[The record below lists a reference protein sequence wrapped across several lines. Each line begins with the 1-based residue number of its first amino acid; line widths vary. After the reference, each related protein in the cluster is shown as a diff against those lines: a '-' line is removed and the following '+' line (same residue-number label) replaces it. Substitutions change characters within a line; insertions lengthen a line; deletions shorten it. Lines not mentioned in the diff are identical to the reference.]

1 MNANEPID
9 EPPRTFDIDEPGS
22 GSLAHS
28 HFSATRSTYPPPET
42 MKASLNGPNRR
53 RNRAGDRSEPTFSTC
68 SFLIK
73 PLEELDAIAGATAA
87 PGSSLQKLLAGLGN
101 ACLFTTHG
109 QAGQDLMKWHASMVG
124 EQQGGPMHVHFHDVA
139 VFVLSAVPLPSSA
152 LDEDEQSQSQ
162 PQQRQQADIMYL
174 SRLQCHNN
182 KVCTDSIMGVT
193 CCSRPSCDSPEDYP
207 SLSAVGI
214 EVYLRRHRQ
223 ILTLSTEE
231 EDVPIIKAKDVCR
244 RLMNHTEN
252 SVLSVNENILISLDH
267 LELACRVSEVRVAK
281 KESST
286 ASAMADITMDEP
298 YRGRVTMQSEFF
310 VSASDV
316 NAITV
321 EGAKKIPKG
330 QLPADIV
337 HITTS
342 DGEWFPVRRAMLA
355 PCIKLTKYV
364 QAGRGKYKDIPM
376 LSDEERSEDA
386 PTNDGCP
393 HAKIPIACCE
403 FDRVLLFIASTLFPE
418 QKFTLDLSE
427 VNVLADAAESLGL
440 QSLADLCGS
449 QSSSFDSRVRK
460 DKYIRLAEV
469 VERNNENHELLIIL
483 DGMVLDITRWIDEHP
498 GGASIIPTQA
508 LNIDCTVFFEMY
520 HVSRQSFLYLKQF
533 YIGELAPEDC
543 ATLRSSAKGVDAS
556 QGFLDAIRS
565 YTMEWRVQV
574 KEDQGSKVHKS
585 L

>member
-1 MNANEPID
+1 
-9 EPPRTFDIDEPGS
+9 
-22 GSLAHS
+22 
-28 HFSATRSTYPPPET
+28 

-73 PLEELDAIAGATAA
+73 PLEELEAIAGATAA

-109 QAGQDLMKWHASMVG
+109 QAGQDLMKWHGSMVG

-152 LDEDEQSQSQ
+152 LNEDEQSQSQ

-193 CCSRPSCDSPEDYP
+193 CCSRPSCDSSEDYP

-223 ILTLSTEE
+223 SQENMPTEE

-252 SVLSVNENILISLDH
+252 SVLSVNENILISLGH

-281 KESST
+281 DESST

-321 EGAKKIPKG
+321 EGAKKILKG
-330 QLPADIV
+330 QLPADVV

-393 HAKIPIACCE
+393 HAKIPIDCLI
-403 FDRVLLFIASTLFPE
+403 FDKVLLFIASTLFPDE

-440 QSLADLCGS
+440 QPLADLCGS

-469 VERNNENHELLIIL
+469 VERNNENHELLILL

-543 ATLRSSAKGVDAS
+543 ATLRSSGKGVDAS

>member
-1 MNANEPID
+1 MLMRPPEPNL
-9 EPPRTFDIDEPGS
+9 TNGS
-22 GSLAHS
+22 PNPEVDPHSLAS
-28 HFSATRSTYPPPET
+28 PRLISATAEPSPPTHHPET

-73 PLEELDAIAGATAA
+73 PLEELEAIAAA
-87 PGSSLQKLLAGLGN
+87 GSSLQKLLAGLGN

-109 QAGQDLMKWHASMVG
+109 QAGQDLMKWHDSMVG
-124 EQQGGPMHVHFHDVA
+124 EQGGPMHVHFHDVA
-139 VFVLSAVPLPSSA
+139 VFVLSAVSLPTSA
-152 LDEDEQSQSQ
+152 LDENEQSQSQ

-207 SLSAVGI
+207 SLGAVGI
-214 EVYLRRHRQ
+214 EVYLRRHRHMP
-223 ILTLSTEE
+223 TEE
-231 EDVPIIKAKDVCR
+231 EDVPIINAKDICR

-281 KESST
+281 EESST

-310 VSASDV
+310 VSASDA

-330 QLPADIV
+330 QLPADVV

-342 DGEWFPVRRAMLA
+342 DGEWFPVRKAMLA

-393 HAKIPIACCE
+393 HAKIPIDCCT
-403 FDRVLLFIASTLFPE
+403 FDRVLLFIASALFPDE
-418 QKFTLDLSE
+418 QEFALDPSE

-440 QSLADLCGS
+440 QPLADLCGS

-469 VERNNENHELLIIL
+469 VERNNENHELLIIQ

-533 YIGELAPEDC
+533 YIGELAIEDR
-543 ATLRSSAKGVDAS
+543 ATLRSSAEGVDAS

-574 KEDQGSKVHKS
+574 KEDQGTKVHKS

>member
-1 MNANEPID
+1 MN
-9 EPPRTFDIDEPGS
+9 PRELGTGNWEVAKCNPLI
-22 GSLAHS
+22 S
-28 HFSATRSTYPPPET
+28 HLSSTHHPAET

-73 PLEELDAIAGATAA
+73 PLEDLEAIAGGATAA
-87 PGSSLQKLLAGLGN
+87 PGTSLQKLLAGLGN

-109 QAGQDLMKWHASMVG
+109 QAGQDLMKWHDRMVG
-124 EQQGGPMHVHFHDVA
+124 DQGGPMHVHFHDVA
-139 VFVLSAVPLPSSA
+139 VFVLSAVPLPTSA
-152 LDEDEQSQSQ
+152 LDEDQQSQSQ

-214 EVYLRRHRQ
+214 EVYLRRSQYRQ
-223 ILTLSTEE
+223 SQENVPTEE
-231 EDVPIIKAKDVCR
+231 EDVPIIKARDVCR

-281 KESST
+281 DESST
-286 ASAMADITMDEP
+286 ASAMADVTMDEP

-310 VSASDV
+310 VSASDA
-316 NAITV
+316 NSITID
-321 EGAKKIPKG
+321 GAKKIPKG
-330 QLPADIV
+330 KLPDDVV
-337 HITTS
+337 HVTTS
-342 DGEWFPVRRAMLA
+342 DREWFPVRKAMLA

-376 LSDEERSEDA
+376 LSDEERSDEA

-393 HAKIPIACCE
+393 HCKIPIDCCT
-403 FDRVLLFIASTLFPE
+403 FDRVLLFITSTLFPE
-418 QKFTLDLSE
+418 QTFTLDPSE

-440 QSLADLCGS
+440 QPLADLCGS

-469 VERNNENHELLIIL
+469 VERNNEHNELLIIL
-483 DGMVLDITRWIDEHP
+483 DGMVLDITRWIDQHP

-520 HVSRQSFLYLKQF
+520 HVSRASFLYLKQF
-533 YIGELAPEDC
+533 YIGELAREDC

-565 YTMEWRVQV
+565 YTVEWRVQV
-574 KEDQGSKVHKS
+574 KEDQGTKVHKS